1 MLCCVCYSSLHSLSY
16 YSLEELIINYF
27 ERHVGCGAHK
37 YVRSVHFRTSM
48 YLAYMS
54 SVIRVAIL
62 EGGDEGGSIVG
73 RQCGTVVDYF
83 RVDYF
88 FEYRI
93 R

>member
-1 MLCCVCYSSLHSLSY
+1 
-16 YSLEELIINYF
+16 
-27 ERHVGCGAHK
+27 
-37 YVRSVHFRTSM
+37 M

-54 SVIRVAIL
+54 SVIRLAIL
-62 EGGDEGGSIVG
+62 EGGDEGG